1 MAVKLNVVAA
11 IFDLN
16 HPAPYVHWHFI
27 DVSVSNMLVVVVMVI
42 VFLAAIL
49 LPFPHGR
56 SHGEDG

>member
-1 MAVKLNVVAA
+1 MAA